1 MTRFVSY
8 NLFVFQKV
16 NIMVACCFPY
26 HSWQYIT
33 LYLGTDASHKPER
46 KLHFLDN
53 NFSAFQNPFRSKH
66 HNGHRAN
73 CLSVCWSS
81 PKFLR
86 LLMVTAPFSTI
97 LWGFHCPL
105 RWTNVEK
112 KWIVTIS
119 KNAKAQGPFET
130 SFEYKENTGSW
141 KPQQNPLQAHQE
153 ILPVFHCHLGE
164 VLGRKMPSKSL
175 RDVYPNSIASP

>member
-86 LLMVTAPFSTI
+86 LLMVTAPFSPSCGVFI
-97 LWGFHCPL
+97 ALSDGRMLKKNESWQYRKMQRPRGLLKPL
-105 RWTNVEK
+105 LNIEK
-112 KWIVTIS
+112 YGKLEAPTESNSSAPRNTAETTAIW
-119 KNAKAQGPFET
+119 AKLR
-130 SFEYKENTGSW
+130 K
-141 KPQQNPLQAHQE
+141 
-153 ILPVFHCHLGE
+153 
-164 VLGRKMPSKSL
+164 KMPSKSL